1 MKNILFCVLLVA
13 FVSNAAGQQFYLE
26 TGMVISSFN
35 YRNSDGDRLTDLKG
49 TNLNGFGIGAAM
61 PVMKSPWMVF
71 LELSNNKYGATAS
84 DPEIGNFSEWDVS
97 CLGLTLGGSYE
108 FFKPRMINIDREGF
122 SVTVRAALAP
132 ELLIAGKQKLN
143 SQVYDLSGEEEFDKP
158 FFFVKGGVSVNYYL
172 TRNYIVFSRY
182 MFGRSLLFGNYD
194 GQEKL
199 NIMSHTI
206 SLGFALDISH
216 RRN

>member
-71 LELSNNKYGATAS
+71 LELSNNKYGATPS

-97 CLGLTLGGSYE
+97 CLGLTLGGSYV

-122 SVTVRAALAP
+122 SATVRAALAP